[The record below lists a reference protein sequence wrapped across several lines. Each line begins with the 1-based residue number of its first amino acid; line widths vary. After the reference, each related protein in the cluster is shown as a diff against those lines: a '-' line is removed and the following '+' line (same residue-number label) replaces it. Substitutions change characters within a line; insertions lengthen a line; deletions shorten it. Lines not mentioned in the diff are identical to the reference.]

1 MSNALR
7 RAQTRRVPYRLSN
20 RNHLVDKF
28 ERDGTTLQVPPG
40 VLTNLIESLF
50 LVGIHRFDLGE
61 DACTGCTDILA
72 DLVADYIT
80 EGAT

>member
-1 MSNALR
+1 M
-7 RAQTRRVPYRLSN
+7 PYRLSN

-50 LVGIHRFDLGE
+50 FVGIHSYDLGE
-61 DACTGCTDILA
+61 DAYMECTDILA
-72 DLVADYIT
+72 DLVAGHSA